1 MSMVSSTTAAP
12 SPEKASPATR
22 AVLYSLMAT
31 LFLSALDQT
40 VVATALPTI
49 AGQLHGLSSLTW
61 VVTAYTLSCGIAMPL
76 YGKIGDMYGR
86 KPAFVFATAV
96 FVLGS
101 AACAVA
107 PSMGLLISA
116 RVLQGVGGGGLMVL
130 AIAIVADVTTP
141 RQRGRYMGMFGALF
155 GIASIAGPFVGG
167 FFTDHLSWRWAFLI
181 NVPLGA
187 IALTISIATMHLPR
201 HRSPHRIDILGAVL
215 LSGAIS
221 CLTLFATWGGQ
232 TYTWSSP
239 VILGLIVGSLLLLVT
254 FLVVE
259 SKVREPII
267 PLNLFRNRIF
277 VFAAIA
283 IVLIGTAQM
292 TAATYLPSLMQFTFG
307 ASATSSGLLLFPMM
321 AGMITSSTLGGRLI
335 TRVGRYKWAPV
346 LGTAIAAVAVLLLST
361 VTTGMSI
368 AIPTTYMV
376 ILGIGMGLSMQP
388 LMMAVQ
394 LNSPP
399 KDLGAATSTAT
410 FAQRVGA
417 SIGLAGLGAVFT
429 SRLDSG
435 LATQVPNSVDLPDAS
450 SLSPS
455 IVNDLPTSIQTAVQ
469 NVFTDGLT
477 DLLLATAPL
486 LIIGFVITLLL
497 PNTRLEDH

>member
-1 MSMVSSTTAAP
+1 MSPYSTTTSNT
-12 SPEKASPATR
+12 SPARPSPATR
-22 AVLYSLMAT
+22 AVVYSLMAT

-49 AGQLHGLSSLTW
+49 AGQLHGLRSLTW

-76 YGKIGDMYGR
+76 YGKVGDMYGR

-101 AACAVA
+101 AACAAA
-107 PSMGLLISA
+107 PSMGLLIAA
-116 RVLQGVGGGGLMVL
+116 RVLQGIGGGGLMVL
-130 AIAIVADVTTP
+130 AMAIVADVTTP

-167 FFTDHLSWRWAFLI
+167 FFTDHLSWRWAFLV
-181 NVPLGA
+181 NVPLGV
-187 IALTISIATMHLPR
+187 IALAISIATMKLPR
-201 HRSPHRIDILGAVL
+201 HRSPHRIDIFGAVL

-232 TYTWSSP
+232 TYAWSSP
-239 VILGLIVGSLLLLVT
+239 VIVSLIVGFLLLLVG

-259 SKVREPII
+259 SEVREPII
-267 PLNLFRNRIF
+267 PLSLFRNRVF
-277 VFAAIA
+277 VFAGVAV
-283 IVLIGTAQM
+283 VLVGTAQM

-321 AGMITSSTLGGRLI
+321 VGMIASSTVGGRLI

-346 LGTAIAAVAVLLLST
+346 LGTAVAAVAVFLLST

-368 AIPTTYMV
+368 AVPTTCMV
-376 ILGIGMGLSMQP
+376 LLGTGMGLAMQP

-399 KDLGAATSTAT
+399 EHLGAATSTAT

-429 SRLDSG
+429 SRLTGG
-435 LATQVPNSVDLPDAS
+435 LATQVPDSVHLPDAS
-450 SLSPS
+450 SLTPDV
-455 IVNDLPTSIQTAVQ
+455 VNDLPTDTRATVQ
-469 NVFTDGLT
+469 DVFTGGLT
-477 DLLLATAPL
+477 DLLLATVPL
-486 LIIGFVITLLL
+486 LLVGLVVTLLL
-497 PNTRLEDH
+497 PDTRLEDR